1 MYPKFNRRRENT
13 IPISNFLGINRS
25 RNTTFSKISHYSS
38 NYQIEFTDM
47 KNMTD
52 DYNPMFGS
60 RPKREAVSRV
70 NTFDRNAICS
80 NLLVCNDSLM
90 WLESDGI
97 IYRNNSEFSNYF
109 STDDFNKNIKRQ
121 LTLMGNYIVVTP
133 DKVRINITTKD
144 VEQIENIFYSKSG
157 SGEIQTSNNQNDVPS
172 IQRFVINTSIDQS
185 ELEYVGDTAIDLTD
199 ESYQKTN
206 AEVDRL
212 GAFTKI
218 GNIVEY
224 YDYGE
229 KPERSDNCTAGL
241 FLLTDIEKNQTGYF
255 NKQKKIFT
263 EVFANY
269 AKIIRTGIGKGF
281 SIGDTV
287 EISEI
292 NNSCT
297 SIYRGKIG
305 DWVDTL
311 NSVFTIY
318 DVADDYIVINAVLE
332 KSVPY
337 SGPIKVSRTM
347 PDMDFIIERNNRL
360 WGCSSENHEIYC
372 CAIGDCK
379 NWNTYQDAIASDSW
393 ACTVGTQ
400 GDFTGLTRIGDYLYF
415 FKENCIHR
423 ISGEYPSN
431 FTDTTIYQSGVEAGS
446 EQSLV
451 AVGSSL
457 YYKSPEGITKFT
469 EGYANELIS
478 NAAFDSQRYVNAVA
492 GRHKNKVYM
501 SLQNVMTGE
510 YELYVYNTE
519 TNLIM
524 KEDNTQF
531 ISTVTLRDNM
541 YFVDAQTGYINS
553 ISDNNVFTDFASYI
567 LPERL
572 AEQRTFNLHG
582 NQRLFGDVDGDGEIT
597 QADVELLKKYTAHKA
612 DLNEDALTSSDVTS
626 DGKVN
631 IKDATALTN
640 YVHDMKLVYEEDIN
654 WSFTTG
660 NLFESN
666 LENEKIKK
674 LQIRAEI
681 TGDAELLILTNNNSH
696 YQKIK
701 EFKGLK
707 NQNVYVPIFVQ
718 RCDYL
723 KIKMQGT
730 GTIILKYIDITYL
743 GGSSK

>member
-1 MYPKFNRRRENT
+1 MFPKFNSRRDNT
-13 IPISNFLGINRS
+13 ITISTFKGINRS
-25 RNTTFSKISHYSS
+25 KNTDFSQLSYYNSSH
-38 NYQIEFTDM
+38 QIEFTDM

-52 DYNPMFGS
+52 DYYPMFGS
-60 RPKREAVSRV
+60 RAKREAISRI
-70 NTFDRNAICS
+70 NTFNRNAICS
-80 NLLVCNDSLM
+80 NLLVCNDGLM
-90 WLESDGI
+90 WLESDGA
-97 IYRNNSEFSNYF
+97 IYYNNEIFLQLFKRDGFDKS
-109 STDDFNKNIKRQ
+109 IKRQ
-121 LTLMGNYIVVTP
+121 LTIMGNYIIVTP
-133 DKVRINITTKD
+133 DKIRINISTKEN
-144 VEQIENIFYSKSG
+144 EQIENIFYSAG
-157 SGEIQTSNNQNDVPS
+157 GNGEIEITDADVDVPS
-172 IQRFVINTSIDQS
+172 VQRFVINTTIEQQK
-185 ELEYVGDTAIDLTD
+185 LKYMGAIFVDPTD
-199 ESYQKTN
+199 DSYQKKEITI
-206 AEVDRL
+206 DRL
-212 GAFTKI
+212 SVFNQV
-218 GNIVEY
+218 GNIVEFF
-224 YDYGE
+224 DYGD
-229 KPERSDNCTAGL
+229 KSKRSDNCTAGL
-241 FLLTDIEKNQTGYF
+241 FLLTDIEKDTACF
-255 NKQKKIFT
+255 NNQKKIFT
-263 EVFANY
+263 EIYANY
-269 AKIIRTGIGKGF
+269 VKIIRTGIGKGF
-281 SIGDTV
+281 NVGDTV

-292 NNSCT
+292 NNKCT
-297 SIYRGKIG
+297 KTYRGKIG

-311 NSVFTIY
+311 NGVFTIY
-318 DVADDYIVINAVLE
+318 DVSDDYIVIDSILD

-347 PDMDFIIERNNRL
+347 PDMDYIIERNNRL

-400 GDFTGLTRIGDYLYF
+400 GDFTGLIRIGDYLYF

-431 FTDTTIYQSGVEAGS
+431 FTETTIYQSGVEAGS

-457 YYKSPEGITKFT
+457 YYKSPAGITKFT

-501 SLQNVMTGE
+501 SLQNVITGD
-510 YELYVYNTE
+510 YEVYVYNTD

-524 KEDNTQF
+524 KEDDTQF
-531 ISTVTLRDNM
+531 TSTATLRDNM
-541 YFVDAQTGYINS
+541 YFVDADTGYINS
-553 ISDNNVFTDFASYI
+553 ISDNNVFTDFASYVH
-567 LPERL
+567 PDRL
-572 AEQRTFNLHG
+572 SNQRTFNLHG

-597 QADVELLKKYTAHKA
+597 QQDVDLLQKHITKEITLDDDALLAADVTGDKQVTVK
-612 DLNEDALTSSDVTS
+612 DV
-626 DGKVN
+626 
-631 IKDATALTN
+631 TALTN
-640 YVHDMKLVYEEDIN
+640 YVHDMKLVYEDDIS

-660 NLFESN
+660 NLFESD
-666 LENEKIKK
+666 LSNEKIKK

-681 TGDAELLILTNNNSH
+681 TGDAELLILTNYNSH

-730 GTIILKYIDITYL
+730 GTIILKYIDIKYL

>member
-1 MYPKFNRRRENT
+1 MFPKFNSRRDNT
-13 IPISNFLGINRS
+13 ITISTFKGINRS
-25 RNTTFSKISHYSS
+25 KNTDFSQLSYYNSSH
-38 NYQIEFTDM
+38 QIEFTDM

-52 DYNPMFGS
+52 DYYPMFGS
-60 RPKREAVSRV
+60 RAKREAISRI
-70 NTFDRNAICS
+70 NTFNRNAICS
-80 NLLVCNDSLM
+80 NLLVCNDGLM
-90 WLESDGI
+90 WLESDGA
-97 IYRNNSEFSNYF
+97 IYYNNEIFLQLFKRDGFDKS
-109 STDDFNKNIKRQ
+109 IKRQ
-121 LTLMGNYIVVTP
+121 LTIMGNYIIVTP
-133 DKVRINITTKD
+133 DKIRINISTKEN
-144 VEQIENIFYSKSG
+144 EQIENIFYSAG
-157 SGEIQTSNNQNDVPS
+157 GNGEIEITDADVDVPS
-172 IQRFVINTSIDQS
+172 VQRFVINTTIEQQK
-185 ELEYVGDTAIDLTD
+185 LKYMGAIFVDPTD
-199 ESYQKTN
+199 DSYQKKEITI
-206 AEVDRL
+206 DRL
-212 GAFTKI
+212 SVFNQV
-218 GNIVEY
+218 GNIVEFF
-224 YDYGE
+224 DYGD
-229 KPERSDNCTAGL
+229 KSKRSDNCTAGL
-241 FLLTDIEKNQTGYF
+241 FLLTDIEKDTACF
-255 NKQKKIFT
+255 NNQKKIFT
-263 EVFANY
+263 EIYANY
-269 AKIIRTGIGKGF
+269 VKIIRTGIGKGF
-281 SIGDTV
+281 NVGDTV

-292 NNSCT
+292 NNKCT
-297 SIYRGKIG
+297 KTYRGKIG

-311 NSVFTIY
+311 NGVFTIY
-318 DVADDYIVINAVLE
+318 DVSDDYIVIDSILD

-347 PDMDFIIERNNRL
+347 PDMDYIIERNNRL

-400 GDFTGLTRIGDYLYF
+400 GDFTGLIRIGDYLYF

-431 FTDTTIYQSGVEAGS
+431 FTETTIYQSGVEAGS

-457 YYKSPEGITKFT
+457 YYKSPAGITKFT

-501 SLQNVMTGE
+501 SLQNVITGD
-510 YELYVYNTE
+510 YEVYVYNTD

-524 KEDNTQF
+524 KEDDTQF
-531 ISTVTLRDNM
+531 TSTATLRDNM
-541 YFVDAQTGYINS
+541 YFVDADTGYINS
-553 ISDNNVFTDFASYI
+553 ISDNNVFTDFASYVH
-567 LPERL
+567 PDRL
-572 AEQRTFNLHG
+572 SNQRTFNLHG

-597 QADVELLKKYTAHKA
+597 QQDVDLLQKHITKEITLDDDALLAADVTGDKQVTVK
-612 DLNEDALTSSDVTS
+612 DV
-626 DGKVN
+626 
-631 IKDATALTN
+631 TALTN
-640 YVHDMKLVYEEDIN
+640 YVHDMKLVYEDDIS

-660 NLFESN
+660 NLFESD
-666 LENEKIKK
+666 LSNEKIKK

-730 GTIILKYIDITYL
+730 GTIILKYIDIKYL

>member
-1 MYPKFNRRRENT
+1 MFPKFNSRRDNT
-13 IPISNFLGINRS
+13 ITISTFKGINRS
-25 RNTTFSKISHYSS
+25 KNTDFSQLSYYNSSH
-38 NYQIEFTDM
+38 QIEFTDM

-52 DYNPMFGS
+52 DYYPMFGS
-60 RPKREAVSRV
+60 RAKREAISRI
-70 NTFDRNAICS
+70 NTFNRNAICS
-80 NLLVCNDSLM
+80 NLLVCNDGLM
-90 WLESDGI
+90 WLESDGA
-97 IYRNNSEFSNYF
+97 IYYNNEIFLQLFKRDGFDKS
-109 STDDFNKNIKRQ
+109 IKRQ
-121 LTLMGNYIVVTP
+121 LTIMGNYIIVTP
-133 DKVRINITTKD
+133 DKIRINISTKEN
-144 VEQIENIFYSKSG
+144 EQIENIFYSAG
-157 SGEIQTSNNQNDVPS
+157 GNGEIEIIDADVDVPS
-172 IQRFVINTSIDQS
+172 VQRFVINTTIEQQK
-185 ELEYVGDTAIDLTD
+185 LKYMGAIFVDPTD
-199 ESYQKTN
+199 DSYQKKEITI
-206 AEVDRL
+206 DRL
-212 GAFTKI
+212 SVFNQV
-218 GNIVEY
+218 GNIVEFF
-224 YDYGE
+224 DYGD
-229 KPERSDNCTAGL
+229 KSKRSDNCTAGL
-241 FLLTDIEKNQTGYF
+241 FLLTDIEKDTACF
-255 NKQKKIFT
+255 NNQKKIFT
-263 EVFANY
+263 EIYANY
-269 AKIIRTGIGKGF
+269 VKIIRTGIGKGF
-281 SIGDTV
+281 NVGDTV

-292 NNSCT
+292 NNKCT
-297 SIYRGKIG
+297 KTYRGKIG

-311 NSVFTIY
+311 NGVFTIY
-318 DVADDYIVINAVLE
+318 DVSDDYIVIDSILD

-347 PDMDFIIERNNRL
+347 PDMDYIIERNNRL

-400 GDFTGLTRIGDYLYF
+400 GDFTGLIRIGDYLYF

-431 FTDTTIYQSGVEAGS
+431 FTETTIYQSGVEAGS

-457 YYKSPEGITKFT
+457 YYKSPAGITKFT

-501 SLQNVMTGE
+501 SLQNVITGD
-510 YELYVYNTE
+510 YEVYVYNTD

-524 KEDNTQF
+524 KEDDTQF
-531 ISTVTLRDNM
+531 TSTATLRDNM
-541 YFVDAQTGYINS
+541 YFVDADTGYINS
-553 ISDNNVFTDFASYI
+553 ISDNNVFTDFASYVH
-567 LPERL
+567 PDRL
-572 AEQRTFNLHG
+572 SNQRTFNLHG

-597 QADVELLKKYTAHKA
+597 QQDVDLLQKHITKEITLDDDALLAADVTGDKQVTVK
-612 DLNEDALTSSDVTS
+612 DV
-626 DGKVN
+626 
-631 IKDATALTN
+631 TALTN
-640 YVHDMKLVYEEDIN
+640 YVHDMKLVYEDDIS

-660 NLFESN
+660 NLFESD
-666 LENEKIKK
+666 LSNEKIKK

-730 GTIILKYIDITYL
+730 GTIILKYIDIKYL

>member
-52 DYNPMFGS
+52 DYYPMLGN
-60 RPKREAVSRV
+60 RHKREAVSRV

-133 DKVRINITTKD
+133 NKVRINITTKD

-172 IQRFVINTSIDQS
+172 IQRFVINTSIEQS

-212 GAFTKI
+212 AAFNKI

-263 EVFANY
+263 EIFANY

-297 SIYRGKIG
+297 KSYRGKIG

-501 SLQNVMTGE
+501 SLQNAMTGE

-597 QADVELLKKYTAHKA
+597 QQDVDLLQKHITKEITLDDDALLAADVTGDKQVTVK
-612 DLNEDALTSSDVTS
+612 DV
-626 DGKVN
+626 
-631 IKDATALTN
+631 TALTN
-640 YVHDMKLVYEEDIN
+640 YVHDMALIYEDDIN

>member
-13 IPISNFLGINRS
+13 IPILTFLGINRS

-52 DYNPMFGS
+52 DYYPMFGS

-97 IYRNNSEFSNYF
+97 IYRNNSEFSKYF
-109 STDDFNKNIKRQ
+109 STDDFDKNIKRQ
-121 LTLMGNYIVVTP
+121 LTLMGNYIIVTP
-133 DKVRINITTKD
+133 DKVRINITTRE
-144 VEQIENIFYSKSG
+144 VEPIENTFYSLNG
-157 SGEIQTSNNQNDVPS
+157 NGEIEISEADVSVPS
-172 IQRFVINTSIDQS
+172 IQRFVINTTVDNSNLQYMGS
-185 ELEYVGDTAIDLTD
+185 TAVDPTD

-212 GAFTKI
+212 AIFKNI

-224 YDYGE
+224 YDYGD
-229 KPERSDNCTAGL
+229 KLTRSDNCTAGL

-263 EVFANY
+263 EIYANY
-269 AKIIRTGIGKGF
+269 IKIIRTGIGKGF
-281 SIGDTV
+281 SVGDTV

-297 SIYRGKIG
+297 KSYRGKIG

-337 SGPIKVSRTM
+337 SGPIRVSRAM
-347 PDMDFIIERNNRL
+347 PDMDFMIERNNRL
-360 WGCSSENHEIYC
+360 WGCSSTNHEIYC

-431 FTDTTIYQSGVEAGS
+431 FTETTIYQSGVEAGS

-501 SLQNVMTGE
+501 SLQNAMTGE

-541 YFVDAQTGYINS
+541 YFVDANTGYINS
-553 ISDNNVFTDFASYI
+553 ISDNNVFIDFTSYI
-567 LPERL
+567 YPERL

-597 QADVELLKKYTAHKA
+597 QADVDLLKKYTAHKA
-612 DLNEDALTSSDVTS
+612 DLNEDALASSDVTS

-654 WSFTTG
+654 WSFTSG
-660 NLFESN
+660 NLFESD
-666 LENEKIKK
+666 LSNEKIKK

-707 NQNVYVPIFVQ
+707 NQNVYVPIFLQ